1 MIDAVQEAYAAWRQR
16 EEQANRL
23 AGRAAVSRPAVAK
36 AREAAA
42 EAWRVYWQRR
52 WQVEEK
58 ATGNLSL

>member
-1 MIDAVQEAYAAWRQR
+1 MIDAVQEAYVAWRQR

-23 AGRAAVSRPAVAK
+23 ASRAAVNRPEVAK

-58 ATGNLSL
+58 ATGSLSL